1 MKTILLSLMGLSL
14 AFLVS
19 CTSNEGAV
27 KKRALEEAEKHF
39 SESLNKEADEGITQ
53 SKWLRD
59 SYVEFMKKYS
69 EFEVEDVKFQGET
82 QAVATVVVVTYP
94 KAARITLLKIAGRLA
109 ESEVR
114 RFNFANALQLIG
126 QQTGTSSSPT
136 KQPLAVF
143 GFHKDSSGEWR
154 LQNP

>member
-1 MKTILLSLMGLSL
+1 MT
-14 AFLVS
+14 
-19 CTSNEGAV
+19 
-27 KKRALEEAEKHF
+27 KRALEEAEKQF
-39 SESLNKEADEGITQ
+39 AESVNKEADDGITQ
-53 SKWLRD
+53 SKWLHD

-82 QAVATVVVVTYP
+82 NAVATVVVVTYP
-94 KAARITLLKIAGRLA
+94 KAARITLMKIAGRLA
-109 ESEVR
+109 ESEER

-136 KQPLAVF
+136 KQPLAVL
-143 GFHKDSSGEWR
+143 GFHKDSRGEWR